1 MTELLLTL
9 AVFGVCM
16 LGMAIGVIARGRN
29 LRGSCGGVEVM
40 GTDGDP
46 LSCGACPKSE
56 AELCP
61 SDDPLVA
68 LAQVGH
74 PDPVQ
79 HH

>member
-1 MTELLLTL
+1 MIELLLTMT
-9 AVFGVCM
+9 VFGTCM
-16 LGMAIGVIARGRN
+16 LGMAIGVIARGRH

-40 GTDGDP
+40 GADGDP

-68 LAQVGH
+68 LAQLGH
-74 PDPVQ
+74 PNPAQ